1 MMNTQLNEH
10 TEYLEVPCLEL
21 TQHSHKLYQFN
32 LDAKSLWNIL
42 QINERVANKD
52 EGYQRALSNSRAED
66 LKKFINNKGI
76 VSPALIVSLENAI
89 YDSNI
94 NVLKIPKVENAGWV
108 IDGQHRLRGAYLSAI
123 QKDTPINIELPVI
136 AFLDLNEDEQIIQF
150 VTINKEAKG
159 VPTSLYYDLLSR
171 LPPKKTTADQA
182 KEIAVEIARTLT
194 KDSESVFYERIIFA
208 RPPKK
213 GEISLN
219 NFVRK
224 ISPLLTENKGTL
236 GTNYSQLEK
245 VKILNNYFSALK
257 IVFPEQFT
265 SKNQRFMSTLGF
277 GAVVNNFETI
287 FSLTRSEFGTF
298 RMDDIVKVLTRI
310 EDYNFS
316 NWDQYGTGVAAE
328 NTIGAD
334 LRTVLVSRT
343 QELTNEEGILKL

>member
-1 MMNTQLNEH
+1 MNTKS
-10 TEYLEVPCLEL
+10 TTPKEYLEIPCLKL
-21 TQHSHKLYQFN
+21 IQHSQELYQFN
-32 LDAKSLWNIL
+32 LDANSLWNIL
-42 QINERVANKD
+42 KINERVADKD

-66 LKKFINNKGI
+66 LKKFISNKGVI
-76 VSPALIVSLENAI
+76 SPALVISLENTT
-89 YDSNI
+89 YDDDKKI
-94 NVLKIPKVENAGWV
+94 LRIPKTESSGWV

-123 QKDTPINIELPVI
+123 QKNNPINIELPVV

-171 LPPKKTTADQA
+171 LPPKKTTVDQA
-182 KEIAVEIARTLT
+182 KEIAVEVARNLT
-194 KDSESVFYERIIFA
+194 KDAESAFYDRIVFA
-208 RPPKK
+208 RSPKK

-236 GTNYSQLEK
+236 GTNFSQLEK
-245 VKILNNYFSALK
+245 TKIINNYFSALK

-265 SKNQRFMSTLGF
+265 SKNQRFMGTLGF
-277 GAVVNNFETI
+277 GAAINTFDTV

-298 RMDDIVKVLTRI
+298 RTDDIVKVLTRI

-328 NTIGAD
+328 NTVGAD
-334 LRTVLVSRT
+334 FRTVLVSRT
-343 QELTNEEGILKL
+343 QESTNEEGILKL